1 MIFSCR
7 WRRFLIAIWPLRL
20 RSAAL
25 CAISL
30 DNRGEPESWH
40 DPRDLAEI
48 RVFHGDRFLARA
60 LCPELA
66 GRTLA
71 LKDLAAAR
79 NARRRDLARGI
90 RERDSLV
97 DRLVDVHRPDYHAQL
112 PTPDEPPA
120 VAEPARRLKR
130 YREE

>member
-1 MIFSCR
+1 VIR
-7 WRRFLIAIWPLRL
+7 Y
-20 RSAAL
+20 
-25 CAISL
+25 
-30 DNRGEPESWH
+30 

-48 RVFHGDRFLARA
+48 RVFHEGRFVTRA

-71 LKDLAAAR
+71 LKDVAAAR

-90 RERDSLV
+90 RERD
-97 DRLVDVHRPDYHAQL
+97 RLVDVHRSDYNTQPPGA
-112 PTPDEPPA
+112 PDEPR
-120 VAEPARRLKR
+120 VASEPARRLKR